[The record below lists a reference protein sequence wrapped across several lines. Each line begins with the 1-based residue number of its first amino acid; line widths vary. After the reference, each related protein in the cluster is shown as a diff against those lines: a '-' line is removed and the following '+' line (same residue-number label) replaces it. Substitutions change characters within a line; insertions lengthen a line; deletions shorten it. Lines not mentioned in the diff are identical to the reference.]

1 MTISETPAGRNAVRN
16 AILKLLAVLVPLVGA
31 TTVYV
36 EKRAASLNASISVTQ
51 QATARETATSS
62 VAFVVLIEALEAQ
75 AMELEQLSG
84 EVNRQRE
91 VLARLDERIEC
102 IRNPP
107 KKVARRPVRDSD
119 GDGIRI
125 VEVQAAP
132 PALPSPRPRVLRQR
146 PVASEEAVKKLQE
159 QYQEQVQ
166 GQQEAGW

>member
-1 MTISETPAGRNAVRN
+1 MTTPETTAGPNAVRN
-16 AILKLLAVLVPLVGA
+16 AILKLLAVLAPLV
-31 TTVYV
+31 TVMTIYV
-36 EKRAASLNASISVTQ
+36 EKRTAALNASINVTQ
-51 QATARETATSS
+51 RATARETVTSS
-62 VAFVVLIEALEAQ
+62 AAFIVMMSALELQ
-75 AMELEQLSG
+75 AEELEQLNG